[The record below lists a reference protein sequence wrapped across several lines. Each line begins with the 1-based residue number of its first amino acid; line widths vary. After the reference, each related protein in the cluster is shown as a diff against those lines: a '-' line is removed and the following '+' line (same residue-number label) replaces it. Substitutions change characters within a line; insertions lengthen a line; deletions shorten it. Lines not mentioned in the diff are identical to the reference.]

1 MLAAMVA
8 VSKNGVIGKDN
19 ALPWHYKRDLQY
31 FKEVTYGHTV
41 LMGRKTFD
49 SIVKKLG
56 SPLPGRKNV
65 VVTNN
70 PHFAYPDVEVVLDL
84 KEYVQLHQNTEEE
97 IFVIGGAQIF
107 QETLKSCDRLY
118 ITHIDKA
125 YAGDVFFP
133 EIDLKHYKVIKEET
147 EDVLTFFVYEKV
159 K

>member
-31 FKEVTYGHTV
+31 FKEVTMGHTV

-56 SPLPGRKNV
+56 RPLPGRKNV
-65 VVTNN
+65 VVTHN
-70 PHFAYPDVEVVLDL
+70 PLFSYPEVEVVLDL
-84 KEYVQLHQNTEEE
+84 KEYVAKHKNTEEE

-107 QETLKSCDRLY
+107 KETLAMCDSLY
-118 ITHIDKA
+118 ITHIDKE
-125 YAGDVFFP
+125 YEGDVFFP
-133 EIDLKHYKVIKEET
+133 EVDLSEYQII
-147 EDVLTFFVYEKV
+147 
-159 K
+159 

>member
-1 MLAAMVA
+1 MVA

-19 ALPWHYKRDLQY
+19 ALPWYYKRDLQY

-70 PHFAYPDVEVVLDL
+70 PQFSYPDVEVVLDL
-84 KEYVQLHQNTEEE
+84 NAYVKKHQDTEEE

-107 QETLKSCDRLY
+107 QETLSSCKRLY
-118 ITHIDKA
+118 ITHIDKE
-125 YAGDVFFP
+125 YDGDVFFP
-133 EIDLKHYKVIKEET
+133 KMDLSEYKVIKKET